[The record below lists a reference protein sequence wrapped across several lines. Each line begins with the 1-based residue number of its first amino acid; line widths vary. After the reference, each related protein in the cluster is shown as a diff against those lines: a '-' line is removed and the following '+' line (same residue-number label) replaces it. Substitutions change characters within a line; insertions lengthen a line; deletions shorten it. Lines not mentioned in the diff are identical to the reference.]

1 MGDTEVRL
9 SAKPPPNA
17 SKILFSVR
25 PRPGT
30 SFLGDGN
37 CLETN
42 AKVLCMM
49 LSKSLQDCIVTAET
63 IYTCEVDGIQLVCRI
78 EQIEED
84 ADIELNE
91 EDIFALPDTY
101 RGIVLPMTEIFV
113 RQDENG
119 SWATTPSSTS
129 EFGPGSTGSTPWQLV
144 NITPMP
150 SAAPAKNLVHILTS
164 DNEVFPVLRRL
175 LRPCIAL
182 TSVVQAGRGIY
193 KENSGEEP
201 AASTS
206 SAAVH
211 CTDASVIEEVWVDV
225 DACTFDRV
233 LLYLEHEARGDQFKF
248 DPTLAVELREAAI
261 TLGIFGLKDIC
272 DKVLGSFNERV
283 RRTPIRLSEV
293 IARNTAGGDTA
304 AGAVVGNPGNH
315 LAAVTS
321 SSSSTAAGSSGAMTN
336 NDRKKTNRSETLLL
350 ISGMVF
356 DITRW
361 LDEHPGGS
369 HIIPEQALNVDATVF
384 FEIYHASKQ
393 SFLYLR
399 EFYIGELAEE
409 DVPQVPMPRGGLGAG
424 EASGA
429 FREQLERMT
438 PWRLKKEDLVVRTV
452 RNL

>member
-1 MGDTEVRL
+1 
-9 SAKPPPNA
+9 
-17 SKILFSVR
+17 
-25 PRPGT
+25 
-30 SFLGDGN
+30 
-37 CLETN
+37 
-42 AKVLCMM
+42 
-49 LSKSLQDCIVTAET
+49 
-63 IYTCEVDGIQLVCRI
+63 
-78 EQIEED
+78 
-84 ADIELNE
+84 
-91 EDIFALPDTY
+91 
-101 RGIVLPMTEIFV
+101 
-113 RQDENG
+113 
-119 SWATTPSSTS
+119 
-129 EFGPGSTGSTPWQLV
+129 
-144 NITPMP
+144 
-150 SAAPAKNLVHILTS
+150 
-164 DNEVFPVLRRL
+164 
-175 LRPCIAL
+175 
-182 TSVVQAGRGIY
+182 
-193 KENSGEEP
+193 
-201 AASTS
+201 
-206 SAAVH
+206 VH
-211 CTDASVIEEVWVDV
+211 CTDASAIEEVWVDV

-233 LLYLEHEARGDQFKF
+233 LLYLEHEARGEQFKF

-261 TLGIFGLKDIC
+261 TLGISGLKDIC

-293 IARNTAGGDTA
+293 IARNTAGGD
-304 AGAVVGNPGNH
+304 
-315 LAAVTS
+315 AAVTIIGNQTAAVASSTS
-321 SSSSTAAGSSGAMTN
+321 SSPAAGSSGAMTN